1 MFLNVQS
8 VFKPTSDL
16 IQKRIS
22 TASDGTEGQGATF
35 GAEFSPDGRYVVF
48 TTESRLDP
56 ADSNDGRD
64 IYIRDLTTN
73 VVTYVSTATDA
84 NPNAHS
90 FDARFS
96 PDGRYLLFNAAPPNS
111 ENPDVFLKDLT
122 SGAITK
128 IYTVNDIEPDD
139 SSHSYDAQF
148 SPDGRFVAF
157 TSTASNLVPDDG
169 NDAGDIFLKN
179 LETGAIT
186 CLSALNGVHGDGTSD
201 AVQFSPDGRFVM
213 FTSDAENLVSGD
225 DNGRSDIFLKNL
237 ETGAITLLSKTA
249 NETQGDGDSLDA
261 RFSPDGRFVLFES
274 WATNLVDAD
283 TNDSKDIFLKDLS
296 TGAVIRLATAPDG
309 AQADADS
316 HAARFS
322 QDGRYVMFESEATN
336 LVAGD
341 TNKSADIFLKDLST
355 GVVTRVSTAADSA
368 QATSDSYAAQL
379 SADGR
384 YAVFTSWA
392 SNLVAGDTNDSADI
406 FRVDLL
412 YKANAAAV
420 AEGRFIETVLAVGNA
435 SSASIAW
442 GDGTDSTVA
451 AVAGRAAFHH
461 AYASTGAKDAT
472 VTLVEGAL
480 TWNVAHIIDVGTG
493 TMVRNTAR
501 ADTLTG
507 GAGND
512 MLTGDGFSNVLN
524 GAGGN
529 DRLDGGAGV
538 DVMNGGAGDDTYVT
552 DGADT
557 IVEAVG
563 GNDTVIAAVNYSLAL
578 ATQVENLKAA
588 DGTARLMLTGNGL
601 GNILTANAGANKLS
615 GGAGNDRLMGGLGQD
630 SLTGGTGRDAFA
642 FDDQETSASKSRADY
657 IVDFSRRQGDRIDL
671 SAMDANTRK
680 RGDQKFSFIGDDKSF
695 SKAGEVRFEKT
706 KGATYV
712 YLNTDN
718 DRAAEAVI
726 KLKGALELQKS
737 WFVL

>member
-1 MFLNVQS
+1 MFLSVQS
-8 VFKPTSDL
+8 VFRPISAQIQTRVSTS
-16 IQKRIS
+16 
-22 TASDGTEGQGATF
+22 ANGTQGDNLS
-35 GAEFSPDGRYVVF
+35 GNPHLSPDGRYVLF
-48 TTESRLDP
+48 ESD
-56 ADSNDGRD
+56 
-64 IYIRDLTTN
+64 
-73 VVTYVSTATDA
+73 
-84 NPNAHS
+84 
-90 FDARFS
+90 
-96 PDGRYLLFNAAPPNS
+96 
-111 ENPDVFLKDLT
+111 
-122 SGAITK
+122 
-128 IYTVNDIEPDD
+128 
-139 SSHSYDAQF
+139 
-148 SPDGRFVAF
+148 
-157 TSTASNLVPDDG
+157 ASNLVTD
-169 NDAGDIFLKN
+169 
-179 LETGAIT
+179 
-186 CLSALNGVHGDGTSD
+186 
-201 AVQFSPDGRFVM
+201 
-213 FTSDAENLVSGD
+213 
-225 DNGRSDIFLKNL
+225 
-237 ETGAITLLSKTA
+237 
-249 NETQGDGDSLDA
+249 
-261 RFSPDGRFVLFES
+261 
-274 WATNLVDAD
+274 D
-283 TNDSKDIFLKDLS
+283 TNGTADIFLKDLS
-296 TGAVIRLATAPDG
+296 TGTVTRLSTTAEG
-309 AQADADS
+309 AEADS
-316 HAARFS
+316 DSYRPEFS
-322 QDGRYVMFESEATN
+322 PDGRYVLFESWASN
-336 LVAGD
+336 LVAHD
-341 TNKSADIFLKDLST
+341 TNNYADIFLRDLST
-355 GVVTRVSTAADSA
+355 GVVTRVSTASDGAQADSSSYAARFSPDGRYVLFESQAANLIAGDTNNTSDIFLKDLSTGAVTRLSTAPDGA
-368 QATSDSYAAQL
+368 QATLDSYAAQFSL
-379 SADGR
+379 DGR
-384 YAVFTSWA
+384 YAVLTSWA

-412 YKANAAAV
+412 YKANAAAI
-420 AEGRFIETVLAVGNA
+420 AEGRYIETTLAVGNA

-442 GDGTDSTVA
+442 GDGTGSTVA

-563 GNDTVIAAVNYSLAL
+563 GGNDTVIAAVNYSLAL

-588 DGTARLMLTGNGL
+588 DGTARLMLTGNSL

-680 RGDQKFSFIGDDKSF
+680 RGDQKFSFLGDDKSF
-695 SKAGEVRFEKT
+695 GKAGEVRFEKT